1 MELNPKRLERFK
13 EALPHAKRFAALA
26 TSKHRVYARAVNEL
40 EAAAKSLG
48 VSLQIVDVGE
58 PSSSAIDIALETISK
73 SAMQGVLVLQDNTFV
88 RQRERIVRFVSRHRI
103 PSMYELREYIEV
115 GGLIA
120 YDADLAYQYRSA
132 AGYVDKILKGA
143 TPADLPVQEPTKF
156 ELVINLKTAKALV
169 ATTPSSR

>member
-1 MELNPKRLERFK
+1 MRLNVDVIVASAVGAWAARKVTSTILRNNGSPRFRICKEPREARRQHDRVSYAGVELNPKRLERFK

-73 SAMQGVLVLQDNTFV
+73 SAMQGVLVL
-88 RQRERIVRFVSRHRI
+88 
-103 PSMYELREYIEV
+103 
-115 GGLIA
+115 
-120 YDADLAYQYRSA
+120 
-132 AGYVDKILKGA
+132 
-143 TPADLPVQEPTKF
+143 
-156 ELVINLKTAKALV
+156 
-169 ATTPSSR
+169 